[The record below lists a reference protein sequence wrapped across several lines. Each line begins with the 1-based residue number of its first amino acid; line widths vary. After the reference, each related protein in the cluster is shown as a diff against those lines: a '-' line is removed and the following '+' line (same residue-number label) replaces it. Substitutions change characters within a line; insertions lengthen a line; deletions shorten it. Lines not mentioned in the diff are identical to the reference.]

1 MKRLSILA
9 LALAMMFNL
18 MACSS
23 NTSGPESN
31 SGSNSGSS
39 TSEPSSSGNGEE
51 WKPSRTIELV
61 ACYAAGGG
69 HDILLRTMQ
78 KIIADENLSSAN
90 FNVVNKDG
98 GSGAIGMAYVDGHA
112 GDPHYLMCTTS
123 SFTTTPLQTDLGFN
137 YEDFTPIALLGLDPS
152 IIVVRTDSGITNLD
166 ELLETPDVSL
176 GGTGVGTIDYII
188 TNKLNEAKG
197 VEINYIPYNGDGEQ
211 VTALLGNQV
220 TSICCNYNTVSEYI
234 SNGDFTCI
242 ATFTPERLDAN
253 PDIAT
258 AKEQGYDIEMSLY
271 RGVCAAADITE
282 SEKQFYYDLMTKV
295 NESEAWH
302 NDYLEA
308 NGVEPYFLLGDDF
321 KAYLDEVNEEFTVAL
336 QEAGLI

>member
-31 SGSNSGSS
+31 SGSNGGSS

-112 GDPHYLMCTTS
+112 GDPHYL
-123 SFTTTPLQTDLGFN
+123 
-137 YEDFTPIALLGLDPS
+137 
-152 IIVVRTDSGITNLD
+152 
-166 ELLETPDVSL
+166 SL
-176 GGTGVGTIDYII
+176 IHI
-188 TNKLNEAKG
+188 
-197 VEINYIPYNGDGEQ
+197 
-211 VTALLGNQV
+211 
-220 TSICCNYNTVSEYI
+220 
-234 SNGDFTCI
+234 
-242 ATFTPERLDAN
+242 
-253 PDIAT
+253 
-258 AKEQGYDIEMSLY
+258 
-271 RGVCAAADITE
+271 
-282 SEKQFYYDLMTKV
+282 
-295 NESEAWH
+295 
-302 NDYLEA
+302 
-308 NGVEPYFLLGDDF
+308 
-321 KAYLDEVNEEFTVAL
+321 
-336 QEAGLI
+336 